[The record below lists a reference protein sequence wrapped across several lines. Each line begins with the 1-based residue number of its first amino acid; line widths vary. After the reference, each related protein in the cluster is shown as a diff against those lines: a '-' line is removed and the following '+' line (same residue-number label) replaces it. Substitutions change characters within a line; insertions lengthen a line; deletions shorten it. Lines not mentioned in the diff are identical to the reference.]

1 MKREVYIVFYS
12 TGSYEDFCENIAGVF
27 DNKESAIKCSKELD
41 EKWEENT
48 KISEQIQQARDE
60 LYDEIELKYIAIDKQ
75 KENLLGNLE
84 SKYQNK
90 NSQEYLRGKDIIE
103 DEIGNLYDE
112 VEKSIEA
119 SIMEK
124 LGIDESV
131 FYEAKKFD
139 IYDEYNGSHVES
151 YELKS

>member
-60 LYDEIELKYIAIDKQ
+60 LYDEIELKYIAVDKQ

-90 NSQEYLRGKDIIE
+90 NSQEYLRGKEIIE

-139 IYDEYNGSHVES
+139 IYDEYNGSHVEP

>member
-27 DNKESAIKCSKELD
+27 DNKEFAIKCSKELD

-60 LYDEIELKYIAIDKQ
+60 LFDEIELKYLALDKQ
-75 KENLLGNLE
+75 KENLLDELE

-90 NSQEYLRGKDIIE
+90 KSQEYLLGKEEIE
-103 DEIGNLYDE
+103 SKMDHLYEE
-112 VEKSIEA
+112 VEKSIEV

-124 LGIDESV
+124 LGITESV

-139 IYDEYNGSHVES
+139 IYDEYNGSHVEP

>member
-27 DNKESAIKCSKELD
+27 DNEKSAMKCSKELD
-41 EKWEENT
+41 NKWEENT
-48 KISEQIQQARDE
+48 KISEKIHQVRDE
-60 LYDEIELKYIAIDKQ
+60 LFDEIELKYLALDKQ
-75 KENLLGNLE
+75 KENLLDELE

-90 NSQEYLRGKDIIE
+90 KSQEYLLGKEEIE
-103 DEIGNLYDE
+103 SKMDHLYEE
-112 VEKSIEA
+112 VEKSIEV

-124 LGIDESV
+124 LGITESV

-139 IYDEYNGSHVES
+139 IYDEYNGSHVEP

>member
-1 MKREVYIVFYS
+1 MKRKVYIVFYS
-12 TGSYEDFCENIAGVF
+12 TGSYEDFCEDIAGVF
-27 DNKESAIKCSKELD
+27 DNEKSAMKCSKELD
-41 EKWEENT
+41 NKWKENT
-48 KISEQIQQARDE
+48 KILEQIQQARDE
-60 LYDEIELKYIAIDKQ
+60 LFDEIELKYLAIDKQ

-90 NSQEYLRGKDIIE
+90 NSQEYLREKEIIE
-103 DEIGNLYDE
+103 DEIGNLHDE

-131 FYEAKKFD
+131 FYEAKKYD

>member
-90 NSQEYLRGKDIIE
+90 NSQEYLREKEIIE